1 MSKVKLLIENF
12 LVYGL
17 GGIINKI
24 IPLIML
30 PLIIRLMPSADY
42 YGLSD
47 LSNTIVSFGSAVAV
61 MGLYDAMFRM
71 FFEKNDDSYKK
82 RVCSTTFFITLLS
95 SILIFTIILTFRRYI
110 AVRFLGSE
118 DYIYIVYLSAIAI
131 LVGSTNSIVSAPAR
145 MQNKRM
151 IYIVVNM
158 LSSFLAYFISIP
170 MLLSGY
176 YTVALPISA
185 VLSGILIEIVFW
197 RLNKEWFKISAVD
210 YSLIKQLL
218 VIGVALLPNVVIYWI
233 FNSCDKLMITNIL
246 GIGAAGIYAVG
257 SKLGHCSQLIY
268 TAFAG
273 GWQYFAFSTMRE
285 KGQVKVNS
293 KIYEYLGVVS
303 FICTA
308 FICACS
314 FTFYKILFAKEYLS
328 GYIIAPYLFLAPLL
342 QMLYQIGNN
351 QFLVIKKAW
360 PGMFILSSG
369 AIVNI
374 IFNYV
379 LIPILGIEGAA
390 IATIT
395 GYIVV
400 CIIDIIVLEKCKLMA
415 VSPKFLLI
423 VIGMVI
429 YFILWRLFYSTKI
442 FIGLIAA
449 VIYMLYCYLIYKKEF
464 KNIIKKGRRD

>member
-1 MSKVKLLIENF
+1 MSKVKLFIENF

-30 PLIIRLMPSADY
+30 PLIIRLMPSTDY

-47 LSNTIVSFGSAVAV
+47 LSNTIVSFGSAIAV
-61 MGLYDAMFRM
+61 MGMYDAMFRM
-71 FFEKNDDSYKK
+71 FFEKNEDSYKK
-82 RVCSTTFFITLLS
+82 NVCSTTFLITLLS
-95 SILIFTIILTFRRYI
+95 SIIIFIIILIFKRYI
-110 AVRFLGSE
+110 AVRFLGSQE
-118 DYIYIVYLSAIAI
+118 YIYVVYLSAIAI
-131 LVGSTNSIVSAPAR
+131 LVGATNSIVSAPTR

-151 IYIVVNM
+151 IYIVTNM
-158 LSSFLAYFISIP
+158 LSSILAYLISIP
-170 MLLSGY
+170 MLLAGY
-176 YTVALPISA
+176 YTVALPIST
-185 VLSGILIEIVFW
+185 VVSGILIEIVFW
-197 RLNKEWFKISAVD
+197 RLNKEWFQISAVD
-210 YSLIKQLL
+210 YRLVKQLL

-285 KGQVKVNS
+285 KGQVSVNS

-303 FICTA
+303 FVCTA
-308 FICACS
+308 FICAFS
-314 FTFYKILFAKEYLS
+314 FTFYNILFAKEYLS

-374 IFNYV
+374 ILNSF
-379 LIPILGIEGAA
+379 LIPLLGIEGAA
-390 IATIT
+390 IATMA

-400 CIIDIIVLEKCKLMA
+400 CIIDIIVLERCRLMA
-415 VSPKFLLI
+415 VAPKFLLV
-423 VIGMVI
+423 VIGMII
-429 YFILWRLFYSTKI
+429 YFILWRLFFSTN
-442 FIGLIAA
+442 FYIGLTAA
-449 VIYMLYCYLIYKKEF
+449 VIYMLYCYLIYKKELE
-464 KNIIKKGRRD
+464 KIIKKGRKN